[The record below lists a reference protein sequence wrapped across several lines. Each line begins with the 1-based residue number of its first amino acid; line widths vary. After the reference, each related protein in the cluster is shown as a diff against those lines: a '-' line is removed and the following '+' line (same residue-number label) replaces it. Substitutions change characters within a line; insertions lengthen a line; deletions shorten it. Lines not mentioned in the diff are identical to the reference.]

1 MISLLLIFNKN
12 LLSVYRHPQKST
24 TEVMLTWDDNKQSF
38 SRLTPAFGIS
48 VNTLFRVSFL
58 KNSRFLFSGGGAS
71 VVDISVISVSGIAEC
86 AGCAYEA
93 HDDFTNFSELV
104 MFSN

>member
-1 MISLLLIFNKN
+1 
-12 LLSVYRHPQKST
+12 
-24 TEVMLTWDDNKQSF
+24 MLTWDDNKQSF

-48 VNTLFRVSFL
+48 LNTLFRFSFL

-71 VVDISVISVSGIAEC
+71 VVDISVISVSGTAEC
-86 AGCAYEA
+86 TGCAYEA